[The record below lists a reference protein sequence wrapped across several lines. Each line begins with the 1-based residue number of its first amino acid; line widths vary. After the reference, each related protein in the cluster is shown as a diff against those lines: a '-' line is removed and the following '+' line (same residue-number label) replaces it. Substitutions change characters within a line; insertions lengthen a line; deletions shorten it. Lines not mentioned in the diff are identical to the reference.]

1 MNKQYIIELRGTNP
15 KTGETHA
22 VRLDGVYNYQEM
34 LFTKKRLNE
43 TKDAIL
49 ISQTTNKLEVVVIET
64 TKEVK

>member
-1 MNKQYIIELRGTNP
+1 MKKQYIIELRGTNP
-15 KTGETHA
+15 KTGVTNA

-49 ISQTTNKLEVVVIET
+49 ISKTTNKLEVVVIET